1 MNEIAAVLMDAV
13 KEDMIMTN
21 GMDPEK
27 MAPAERLD
35 EVAMLLSLAMLR
47 LRRKRQA
54 RAQSARLDERDISRE
69 RGAIPLVVSRNHGS
83 V

>member
-1 MNEIAAVLMDAV
+1 MNEIAAVMLNAV
-13 KEDMIMTN
+13 KEDMTMTN

-27 MAPAERLD
+27 MASAERLD

-69 RGAIPLVVSRNHGS
+69 RGTIPLALSRNHGS

>member
-1 MNEIAAVLMDAV
+1 MNEIAAVLIDAV
-13 KEDMIMTN
+13 KEDVTMTN

-35 EVAMLLSLAMLR
+35 EVATLLSLAMLR
-47 LRRKRQA
+47 LRQKRRA
-54 RAQSARLDERDISRE
+54 KAQSARLDERDISRE
-69 RGAIPLVVSRNHGS
+69 RVTIPLVVSRNDGS

>member
-1 MNEIAAVLMDAV
+1 MSDAV
-13 KEDMIMTN
+13 KEDLIMTN

-27 MAPAERLD
+27 MASAERLD

-47 LRRKRQA
+47 LRRKRRS
-54 RAQSARLDERDISRE
+54 RAQSARLDEREISRE
-69 RGAIPLVVSRNHGS
+69 RLTIPSIVSRNDGS